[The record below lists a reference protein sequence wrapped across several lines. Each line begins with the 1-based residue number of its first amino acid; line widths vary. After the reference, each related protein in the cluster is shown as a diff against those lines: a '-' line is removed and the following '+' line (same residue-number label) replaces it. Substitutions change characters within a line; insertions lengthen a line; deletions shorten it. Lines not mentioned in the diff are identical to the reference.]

1 MKYYIGIDLGGTF
14 IKGAVVSDSGE
25 MLASDKIPTERAL
38 GPDKVIA
45 NIAGL
50 SEKLLTLSG
59 KTKADIVGI
68 GIGVPGMID
77 GKRGVVVYS
86 ANFGW
91 RNSNITEP
99 LEKLTGLPVRIT
111 NDANAAALGETKFGV
126 AKKYKNT
133 LLLTLGTGVGG
144 GAVIDGK
151 LFEGNQGAGAEFGH
165 SVIEFGGEPC
175 ACGRRGCLEA
185 YASAS
190 ALIRNT
196 KRAMEADKSSKL
208 WQIGSIDKVS
218 GKTAFDFYDVD
229 ESARR
234 VVDSY
239 IEKLACGIINF
250 ANTLRPE
257 AVILGGGVCAQG
269 ENLTRPLRKI
279 LEREIYAGKTG
290 PEVELLIAELENNAG
305 SLGAAALFM
314 D

>member
-38 GPDKVIA
+38 GPEKVIA

>member
-1 MKYYIGIDLGGTF
+1 
-14 IKGAVVSDSGE
+14 
-25 MLASDKIPTERAL
+25 
-38 GPDKVIA
+38 
-45 NIAGL
+45 
-50 SEKLLTLSG
+50 
-59 KTKADIVGI
+59 
-68 GIGVPGMID
+68 
-77 GKRGVVVYS
+77 
-86 ANFGW
+86 
-91 RNSNITEP
+91 
-99 LEKLTGLPVRIT
+99 
-111 NDANAAALGETKFGV
+111 
-126 AKKYKNT
+126 
-133 LLLTLGTGVGG
+133 
-144 GAVIDGK
+144 
-151 LFEGNQGAGAEFGH
+151 
-165 SVIEFGGEPC
+165 
-175 ACGRRGCLEA
+175 
-185 YASAS
+185 
-190 ALIRNT
+190 
-196 KRAMEADKSSKL
+196 MEADKSSKL

>member
-234 VVDSY
+234 VVESY

>member
-38 GPDKVIA
+38 GPEKVIA

-250 ANTLRPE
+250 SNTLRPE